1 MKFIEYND
9 LIKSF
14 YDLTSL
20 RSKRDV
26 ILLMLNTV
34 KVFEYNNHKIT
45 NFTNCNIVQDEESIK
60 ILVFINKM
68 QRIFFCTKNKIH
80 SFCFPFSINFDEGK
94 YNIFYKDFKIEIETV
109 LILIDI
115 FSSKITTTEDILSLL
130 WQNERYNSK
139 TKKYKSDVDS
149 LLHYLLIF
157 EDGYLRFDFNDT
169 ENYDVLKHPE
179 NHIDFFYTNAN
190 SFKLGIEFN
199 SKLTKHID
207 IIDRDKKCFYI
218 SEPKN

>member
-9 LIKSF
+9 LIKNF
-14 YDLTSL
+14 HDLTSI
-20 RSKRDV
+20 RSKFDV

-45 NFTNCNIVQDEESIK
+45 DFTNCDIVQNEDSLK
-60 ILVFINKM
+60 ILVYINKM

-80 SFCFPFSINFDEGK
+80 SFCFPFSINFDGTK
-94 YNIFYKDFKIEIETV
+94 YDILYKDFKIEIETV
-109 LILIDI
+109 LLLIDI
-115 FSSKITTTEDILSLL
+115 FSSKITTVDDIISNL
-130 WQNERYNSK
+130 WQNEIYNAK
-139 TKKYKSDVDS
+139 TDQYKCVVDS

-157 EDGYLRFDFNDT
+157 EDGYLRFDFKDT
-169 ENYDVLKHPE
+169 ENYDALKHPE

-190 SFKLGIEFN
+190 SFKLGIEYN
-199 SKLTKHID
+199 SKLTKHLD

-218 SEPKN
+218 SDPMN